1 MLKSINEILRTV
13 TEEKIYVPTEDTPE
27 GSYLQF
33 LQDIYRVLILMAEKL
48 YDFWVSAVQ
57 LEDANIKKMLPLM
70 FVEIVVAVG
79 HFVEIEYKVMGG
91 DLAKLWSM
99 LFALAAINAS
109 SKGIKPCFLLTS
121 KISSLSSQVI
131 RTFSELRQVSYVLL

>member
-1 MLKSINEILRTV
+1 
-13 TEEKIYVPTEDTPE
+13 
-27 GSYLQF
+27 
-33 LQDIYRVLILMAEKL
+33 
-48 YDFWVSAVQ
+48 VSAVQ

-99 LFALAAINAS
+99 LFALAAITAS